1 MFQGWICYFLAVWA
15 NMLKL
20 GPMRPSAT
28 PVFRYVCGKPDWER
42 LNTLTSVCVEL
53 NAFIHNIQKIHHHQ
67 ERPLLCSVFHFQ
79 NENSELSP
87 HCNLATW
94 PFPFLL
100 GKVICF
106 IVGDQYFQYIAALA
120 LCCERK
126 LVSQPSSHF
135 FLSFLEWK
143 KVLENRIFKKLHS
156 YF

>member
-100 GKVICF
+100 GKSHLFHCGRPVFPVYCSF
-106 IVGDQYFQYIAALA
+106 GTLLWEEA
-120 LCCERK
+120 C
-126 LVSQPSSHF
+126 VSAF
-135 FLSFLEWK
+135 FPLLSFLSRMKEGARK
-143 KVLENRIFKKLHS
+143 QDF
-156 YF
+156 